1 MANVLD
7 GASVPMG
14 IMSHFDLSIRDQIE
28 ASMLN
33 GASDSFFLFSGPPQ
47 FESIALDAI
56 KNSDLNATNGGLCP
70 LLFATS
76 FVDPDDRPMD
86 GSLMSMG
93 TQKVIAAP
101 STSAPNLRRVQVGAG
116 ALVTKKPGRGTDGAT
131 EHWNFLKRVFYFCI
145 VNSEMSGYFGEKGSF
160 YGDETTNPNAVAP
173 EYGTVWGNFGR
184 SFVYKT
190 PFGLM
195 AVAVSKSGIP
205 LTIKYYQ
212 GCVLQQVG
220 PQLTAGINQPIIF
233 AGSNG
238 FSATYATVKTFT
250 RQAAGDIL
258 ITGNTDEAGYMKTFL
273 NTFFKS

>member
-7 GASVPMG
+7 NASVPLG

-28 ASMLN
+28 ASLLN
-33 GASDSFFLFSGPPQ
+33 GASDSFFLFSGPPE
-47 FESIALDAI
+47 FGSLALSGV
-56 KNSDLNATNGGLCP
+56 NNQDLSNNGGLCP

-86 GSLMSMG
+86 GALMSMG

-116 ALVTKKPGRGTDGAT
+116 ALVTKKPGRGAT
-131 EHWNFLKRVFYFCI
+131 ADERWNFLKRIFYFCI
-145 VNSEMSGYFGEKGSF
+145 VNSEMAPYFGEGGSF
-160 YGDETTNPNAVAP
+160 YGDETVIPHAVAP
-173 EYGTVWGNFGR
+173 EYKSVWGNFGR
-184 SFVYKT
+184 SFVYKS
-190 PFGLM
+190 PFGLL

-205 LTIKYYQ
+205 LTVKYYQ
-212 GCVLQQVG
+212 GCVLQNVG

-238 FSATYATVKTFT
+238 FAATYATVKTFT
-250 RQAAGDIL
+250 ENDATAITTAAS
-258 ITGNTDEAGYMKTFL
+258 TAEAQYMNTFL
-273 NTFFKS
+273 STFFNS